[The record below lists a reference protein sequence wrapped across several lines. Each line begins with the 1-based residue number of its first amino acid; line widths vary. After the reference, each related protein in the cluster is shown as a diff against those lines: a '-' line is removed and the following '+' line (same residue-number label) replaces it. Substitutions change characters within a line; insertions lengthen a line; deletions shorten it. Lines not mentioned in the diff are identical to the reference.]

1 MRFKT
6 KQEVKDFFN
15 TKKYSKKQ
23 SYLEGDNNNQT
34 LQIKKGCDL
43 LLFVKHKTYK
53 SVSTKETQIQE
64 QTQNSA
70 SNIHQLNKVLS
81 LRNLYHFVPL

>member
-34 LQIKKGCDL
+34 LQIKKG
-43 LLFVKHKTYK
+43 K
-53 SVSTKETQIQE
+53 IN
-64 QTQNSA
+64 NSA
-70 SNIHQLNKVLS
+70 TLLKSM
-81 LRNLYHFVPL
+81 